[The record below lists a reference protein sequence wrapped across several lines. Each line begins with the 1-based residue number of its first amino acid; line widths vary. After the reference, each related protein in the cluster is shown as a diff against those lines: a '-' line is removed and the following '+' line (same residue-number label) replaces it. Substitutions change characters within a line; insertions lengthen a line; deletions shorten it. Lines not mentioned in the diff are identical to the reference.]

1 MPGAMLALDGVTLM
15 EARVMGVDL
24 LPPHPA
30 SISTVAS
37 TIKTHF
43 AIVSKMDNKRIG
55 LTIGLELKDSSL
67 LIGQQK

>member
-1 MPGAMLALDGVTLM
+1 VAVPGAMLALDGVTVM
-15 EARVMGVDL
+15 EVRVTGVDL

-43 AIVSKMDNKRIG
+43 AIISKMDTKRIG
-55 LTIGLELKDSSL
+55 LTIGLELKDSSI
-67 LIGQQK
+67 LIR